1 MKKKKI
7 AVILLAIVLIIST
20 FFAIINTNYATI
32 DIEDES
38 NEATEDDQTGETYNR
53 SEIKSTRSSFRA
65 WFKNSSTEYG
75 DTAKVIGLSNNG
87 HETIVYTKFS
97 QIFTAEHDDRIAMLL
112 DMVRRFPMFCIE
124 LGKSTPTSKNVYA
137 YKISYRTIFDGLT
150 ASRNGDKGETGEK
163 KTTTDKANGVLS
175 YIICNRYSNWYNTSG
190 STTTQE
196 KYHTKDCIGTTTNG
210 LNNLDNEYKKAF
222 INFKSNN
229 YNTVKHNNSW
239 SNPTLYMNIGQHA
252 VWNYWETWL
261 NSGGNQA
268 SDEKL
273 YSLEYWTRGKDT
285 YTGTGNAELSKKVEQ
300 MRN

>member
-1 MKKKKI
+1 MKKKRI
-7 AVILLAIVLIIST
+7 AVILLAIVFIIST
-20 FFAIINTNYATI
+20 FFVIINTNYATI

-38 NEATEDDQTGETYNR
+38 NESTEEDPTGETYNR
-53 SEIKSTRSSFRA
+53 SEIKNTRSSFRA

-75 DTAKVIGLSNNG
+75 DTAKVTGLSNDG

-97 QIFTAEHDDRIAMLL
+97 QILTAEHNDRIAMLL

-137 YKISYRTIFDGLT
+137 YKISYRTVFNGLT
-150 ASRNGDKGETGEK
+150 ASRNGDKGQTGIQ

-175 YIICNRYSNWYNTSG
+175 YIICNRYSNWYNTVN
-190 STTTQE
+190 STTTHE
-196 KYHTKDCIGTTTNG
+196 KYHTKECIGNIVNG
-210 LNNLDNEYKKAF
+210 MNNSDTEYKDTF
-222 INFKSNN
+222 IRFKKGN
-229 YNTVKHNNSW
+229 YSIGAHNNSW

-261 NSGGNQA
+261 NSDGNA
-268 SDEKL
+268 SSNGKL
-273 YSLEYWTRGKDT
+273 YSLSDWTKGKDT
-285 YTGTGNAELSKKVEQ
+285 YTGTGNATLSKKVEQ